1 MNEIENL
8 LNSLREYK
16 IESKNVIE
24 EKINNTVNLTEEF
37 LLENIKTYKDVCK
50 YLNEPLETLPYFQI
64 KQIEKLFNGN
74 WIKDFSKNQ
83 ENWYPYFTYNEVSGC
98 LGFGFSDFRRSCSDG
113 QVAFYKSKEISNFV
127 GKTFIDIYNKL

>member
-8 LNSLREYK
+8 LNSLKEYK

-37 LLENIKTYKDVCK
+37 LLENIKTYKDVCH

-74 WIKDFSKNQ
+74 WIKDFSKDQ
-83 ENWYPYFTYNEVSGC
+83 KNWYPYFVYNKVSGC
-98 LGFGFSDFRRSCSDG
+98 LGFYYSICSTSTSGG
-113 QVAFYKSKEISNFV
+113 QVAFYKSKEISDFV
-127 GKTFIDIYNKL
+127 GKIFIDIYNKL